1 MIHGGFSQLC
11 SGSLGERTDP
21 VRGSL
26 CSKNCWNL
34 FNFYGRIFLSYILL
48 VLKADLH
55 LMLDMYIQLR
65 HPIIHYISDFYPII
79 TR

>member
-34 FNFYGRIFLSYILL
+34 ITFDDSILIYL
-48 VLKADLH
+48 
-55 LMLDMYIQLR
+55 I
-65 HPIIHYISDFYPII
+65 
-79 TR
+79 